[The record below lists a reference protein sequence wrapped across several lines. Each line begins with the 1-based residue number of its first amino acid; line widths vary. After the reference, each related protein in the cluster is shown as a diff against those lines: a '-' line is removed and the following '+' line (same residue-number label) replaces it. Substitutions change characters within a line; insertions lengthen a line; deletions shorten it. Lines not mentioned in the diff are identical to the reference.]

1 MKVNLPF
8 NRDLF
13 VLKAEGPRLEYQISR
28 NTLYLRA
35 LRLPYRWTNFF
46 RPSYLFVYRYS
57 KLLLY
62 FLTLKEKCILVRY
75 YRFEFGKLNKSNRS
89 YIFLLTFLSKRKISR
104 SPDLY

>member
-35 LRLPYRWTNFF
+35 LRLPYRWTTFF
-46 RPSYLFVYRYS
+46 RRSYLFVYRYS

-75 YRFEFGKLNKSNRS
+75 YSFELVSLKSNFS
-89 YIFLLTFLSKRKISR
+89 SNVFKQKQNISV
-104 SPDLY
+104 S